1 MIAMLAIAFALGIS
15 SGLRTFTAPAV
26 LLLALHY
33 RIAGLIVAVLAL
45 GEWYLDLQPNTP
57 SRTAPV
63 GLGARLVSS
72 AFVGWLTARVPGA
85 CVAIVGALIGT
96 YGGHALRLRA
106 ITRIGAIPAGLTEDA
121 VALAI
126 AVFAVM
132 RLT

>member
-15 SGLRTFTAPAV
+15 SGLRTFTSPAV
-26 LLLALHY
+26 VLLALHY

-45 GEWYLDLQPNTP
+45 GEWYVDLQPNTP

-63 GLGARLVSS
+63 GLGARLVSG
-72 AFVGWLTARVPGA
+72 ACVGWLAARAPGA
-85 CVAIVGALIGT
+85 CAGIIGALIGT
-96 YGGHALRLRA
+96 YGGHALRLGA
-106 ITRIGAIPAGLTEDA
+106 IKQIGAIPAGLTEDA

-126 AVFAVM
+126 AVLAAT